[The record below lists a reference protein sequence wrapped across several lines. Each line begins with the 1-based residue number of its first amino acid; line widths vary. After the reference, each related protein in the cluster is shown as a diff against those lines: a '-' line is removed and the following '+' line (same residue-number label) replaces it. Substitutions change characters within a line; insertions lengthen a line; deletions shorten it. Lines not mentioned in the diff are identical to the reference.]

1 MLRNLFLLVPLQ
13 NETVKKTLAHTVN
26 WISFK
31 AAGGNEDN
39 PQLKERMARRC
50 QMMEM
55 LSSTLMTNI
64 LLVLIII
71 GLWAQLNK

>member
-1 MLRNLFLLVPLQ
+1 
-13 NETVKKTLAHTVN
+13 
-26 WISFK
+26 
-31 AAGGNEDN
+31 
-39 PQLKERMARRC
+39 
-50 QMMEM
+50 MMEM